1 MVVASTTRT
10 SISPWVRL
18 RAGARARVRV
28 RVRERVRVGFRASRI
43 RDRVRVSLTEARRR
57 GLEEEAQRLPIA
69 AEAAHGVVGV
79 DEAAVVR
86 EERRRQIT
94 RHNVL
99 ALGEVFRQ
107 QGGELRSRQPRV
119 RVKVRVRVRSG

>member
-1 MVVASTTRT
+1 MRVRVEVRARTR
-10 SISPWVRL
+10 VRIKV
-18 RAGARARVRV
+18 RARARA
-28 RVRERVRVGFRASRI
+28 RARA
-43 RDRVRVSLTEARRR
+43 RLRVRVSLTEARRS

-79 DEAAVVR
+79 DEAAVVG

-94 RHNVL
+94 RHDVL

-107 QGGELRSRQPRV
+107 QGGDLRS
-119 RVKVRVRVRSG
+119 